1 MKHVIL
7 IIGLIVASNFIVEAQ
22 TTIYRNN
29 SEKVLIGFGKSDTF
43 HQSNVDFTVSNMGN
57 GKYLVIFTDPIGD
70 LRYIFTYTG
79 SQVEGWYYYR
89 YKSAYAQIDLA
100 AQYKLSEI
108 AQGKG
113 GRIAWVHTS
122 AVDTRSVLYDLRK

>member
-7 IIGLIVASNFIVEAQ
+7 IIGLLVASNLIVEAQ

-29 SEKVLIGFGKSDTF
+29 SEKVLIGFGKSDSF
-43 HQSNVDFTVSNMGN
+43 KKSYVDFTISIMGE

-70 LRYIFTYTG
+70 LSYLFTYTNTE
-79 SQVEGWYYYR
+79 VEGWYYYR

-100 AQYKLSEI
+100 TQYKLSEI

-122 AVDTRSVLYDLRK
+122 ALDTRSVLYDLRK